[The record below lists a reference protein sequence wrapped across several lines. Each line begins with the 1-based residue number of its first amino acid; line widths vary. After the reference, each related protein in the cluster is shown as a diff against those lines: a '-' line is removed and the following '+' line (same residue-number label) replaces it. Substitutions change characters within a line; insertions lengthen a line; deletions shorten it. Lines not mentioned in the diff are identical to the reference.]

1 MKKILFLLSFMSIMV
16 VGFSQQTSKNYSIE
30 GHLLDSLTKEVLP
43 YANVGI
49 LKRSDTTFI
58 KGTTSDNNG
67 LFLIKGLDSGSYF
80 LRISYMGYPSSLIPV
95 NLNEKVS
102 NIGNILMSKAV
113 QNLEAVE
120 IKADKLM
127 YQYEADK
134 KVYNVSEDPSVQ
146 TGSASDALQNA
157 PGVWVDLE
165 GNITLR
171 GVSNVEIW
179 INDKPSRIPAD
190 GLKTYLQQLPANT
203 LERIEVMTNPSAKYS
218 ASGTGGIINIITKQ
232 KIKKNFLLSFGL
244 NAGTQPQLN
253 PWISFVWSNEK
264 WKFNLYT
271 AHSSMSYI
279 WNSSS
284 VGLVK
289 NGINDLYSFNSSST
303 SRSDYTWNTAYF
315 DSEYNFS
322 EKTRANVYFGGS
334 FSNGENNSSS
344 INERYVIVDSTTFT
358 IQRKDYNESEGNN
371 WYLGGSFNHDFVPQ
385 RHYITLDFSLGQW
398 LNNNTSENSEMI
410 YSDIDRNRKFKTSNN
425 LDGDWYDVDFK
436 YFNNFDSISTIE
448 SGFSLNYSPF
458 NQESPVDTFNFNSE
472 SWMHSDLFSNYKDAY
487 SKKANVFVSWSQKI
501 KSFTYKAGLRG
512 EYQHNF
518 LNSIPMASQ
527 LSRDYLGLYPSAHLS
542 YQTKK
547 MFSYTLSYSRRVE
560 YPQIW
565 YMDPFID
572 YQNEESIWKGN
583 PDLKPAFTNSFEFGA
598 SKYFQKVGYLS
609 LSLYHRRTDKSHT
622 NTMEAVYDT
631 YLQRYT
637 VYSFMTN
644 SGKDIFTGGDVTF
657 TFRPKPNIN
666 VMINGN
672 FYNKDIYADLGSYVV
687 SKNQFSYDGKLIING
702 TFLKNYQIQMMGFY
716 KSKNP
721 TLQGSSK
728 EMLFVNA
735 SLRADF
741 FKRKF
746 SVSLSAQDIFDTQ
759 RSSEFTE
766 TPTLVSND
774 KSWSNSRYYVIGLTF
789 RFGKIELEKDQKSG
803 QGQGQGGGVPGI

>member
-1 MKKILFLLSFMSIMV
+1 MKNILLILSFMSLMFI
-16 VGFSQQTSKNYSIE
+16 GFSQQTTKNYSVE
-30 GHLLDSLTKEVLP
+30 GHLIDSLTKEILP
-43 YANVGI
+43 FANVGI
-49 LKRSDTTFI
+49 LKQSDTMFV
-58 KGTTSDNNG
+58 KGTTSDQEG

-80 LRISYMGYPSSLIPV
+80 LRISYMGYPNTLIPV
-95 NLNEKVS
+95 RLNEKVTS
-102 NIGNILMSKAV
+102 LGNIFMSKTV
-113 QNLEAVE
+113 QNLETVE
-120 IKADKLM
+120 IKAEKLM
-127 YQYEADK
+127 YHYEADK

-271 AHSSMSYI
+271 AHSSMRYE
-279 WNSSS
+279 WNSSND
-284 VGLVK
+284 GLVK
-289 NGINDLYSFNSSST
+289 NGINDLYSFNSSNT
-303 SRSDYTWNTAYF
+303 SQADYTWNTAYF

-344 INERYVIVDSTTFT
+344 INNRYVVIDSTTFT
-358 IQRKDYNESEGNN
+358 IQRKELNESEGNN
-371 WYLGGSFNHDFVPQ
+371 WYLGGSFNHDFIPQ

-398 LNNNTSENSEMI
+398 LNNNTGDNSEMI
-410 YSDIDRNRKFKTSNN
+410 YSNVNRNRKFKASNN
-425 LDGDWYDVDFK
+425 LNGDWYDVDFK
-436 YFNNFDSISTIE
+436 YFNNFDSISTVE

-458 NQESPVDTFNFNSE
+458 YQESPVDTFNFSTDAWIHSE
-472 SWMHSDLFSNYKDAY
+472 LFSNYKDAY
-487 SKKANVFVSWSQKI
+487 SQKAHVFVSWSQKI
-501 KSFTYKAGLRG
+501 KSFTYKTGLRG
-512 EYQHNF
+512 EYQYNF

-547 MFSYTLSYSRRVE
+547 MYSYTMSYSRRVE

-572 YQNEESIWKGN
+572 YQNEEAIWKGN
-583 PDLKPAFTNSFEFGA
+583 PDLKPAFTNSFELGA
-598 SKYFQKVGYLS
+598 SKYFPKVGYLS
-609 LSLYHRRTDKSHT
+609 LSLYHRRTNKSHT

-637 VYSFMTN
+637 IYSFMTN
-644 SGKDIFTGGDVTF
+644 SGKDIFTGGDITF
-657 TFRPKPNIN
+657 SFRPKPNIN

-702 TFLKNYQIQMMGFY
+702 MFLKNYQIQMMGFY

-746 SVSLSAQDIFDTQ
+746 SVSLSAQDLFDTQ
-759 RSSEFTE
+759 TSNEFTE

-789 RFGKIELEKDQKSG
+789 RFGKIELEKEQKSG
-803 QGQGQGGGVPGI
+803 QGQGQGGGVPGM